1 MVVVEGVMG
10 MRFLVIDEHWCSRT
24 AMRLALVLKG
34 YRCVDVACAREALLA
49 VESFA
54 PEVALLEWD
63 FRDGSGLGLARRLR
77 RRAAASG
84 RSLIII
90 ATSATHDTLAVHE
103 REQLD
108 AYLVKPASIF
118 EIETT
123 LATILEDPTRPY
135 PTA

>member
-1 MVVVEGVMG
+1 MG

-24 AMRLALVLKG
+24 AMRLALALKG
-34 YRCVDVACAREALLA
+34 HRCVDVASATEALVA
-49 VESFA
+49 VDSFA

-63 FRDGSGLGLARRLR
+63 FRDGSGLGLAGRLR

-84 RSLIII
+84 RSLIVI
-90 ATSATHDTLAVHE
+90 ATSAMHDMLSVPE

-123 LATILEDPTRPY
+123 LASILEDPTRPY
-135 PTA
+135 SYRATSD